1 MPGARE
7 AVGKYQMSR
16 EKIEEVRR
24 TIEKDTRS
32 AWLNAVSGRSRIES
46 SHQESKFREK
56 AKIAQERS
64 YELGAATIIDVL
76 DAHRRLLKAN
86 TDYSKARYD
95 FIRSLIR
102 LRLNAGS
109 LADLDLEA
117 IAPWFGRR

>member
-1 MPGARE
+1 MPVTDVYEVE
-7 AVGKYQMSR
+7 AYAQSLQTSL
-16 EKIEEVRR
+16 IE
-24 TIEKDTRS
+24 
-32 AWLNAVSGRSRIES
+32 AA
-46 SHQESKFREK
+46 HQQESKFREK

-117 IAPWFGRR
+117 IAPWFGKH